1 MRGVLIC
8 VGLVAALGY
17 GASPSSNAP
26 HLPGLS
32 PSYRIKL
39 ERFVA
44 PPNRIAG
51 LLVKARINGG
61 PPLRLLVDSGSEYVV
76 LDRQAAARSGCT
88 GGEDLDLVGA
98 GASSPAIAKR
108 VRADSLEVG
117 DLTLRGLPLLISDR
131 SLADGVQGVLP
142 LAIFAGFLI
151 HLDIPAKEL
160 DLLPYPE
167 PADRAGGLPLL
178 SSNQLLFVK
187 GIVND
192 THEGYFLL
200 DTGAAYTAISRNLAR
215 QLHISEVMSDHV
227 PLQGGIASI
236 DAPLLSGSV
245 RLRFASTR
253 AAAGPVVAVDLATA
267 SRYHNFEVSGLLG
280 YSALC
285 DSVLTVN
292 YRDNLLRIE
301 PKPRN

>member
-17 GASPSSNAP
+17 GASPCSTAP
-26 HLPGLS
+26 HLPGLP

-39 ERFVA
+39 ERFIV

-61 PPLRLLVDSGSEYVV
+61 PLLRLLVDSGSQSVV
-76 LDRQAAARSGCT
+76 LDRRAAARSGCS
-88 GGEDLDLVGA
+88 GGDDLDLVGA
-98 GASSPAIAKR
+98 GAASPAIAKR

-142 LAIFAGFLI
+142 LSIFAGFLI

-167 PADRAGGLPLL
+167 PADRAGALPILA
-178 SSNQLLFVK
+178 SNQLLFVK
-187 GIVND
+187 GTVND

-215 QLHISEVMSDHV
+215 QLHVSEVMSDHV

-245 RLRFASTR
+245 RLRFASTH

-267 SRYHNFEVSGLLG
+267 SRYHNLEISGLLG
-280 YSALC
+280 YSALR